1 MMRLKN
7 ETIRRHD
14 KAIIDVEELQYI
26 LKKGR
31 VCRLAMVD
39 GQKPYL
45 VPLSYGYAGETLYFH
60 CAHKGR
66 KIDIL
71 HKNPHVW
78 FEITIDT
85 AVTSAPKPC
94 DWGVAFQCVMGEG
107 VVEWI
112 ETEEEKSAAL
122 SVIMEQQAG
131 GKSDK
136 PFIFGPK
143 ALARTTV
150 FSVAIKSISGK
161 KAA

>member
-1 MMRLKN
+1 MRLNIEK
-7 ETIRRHD
+7 IRRHD
-14 KAIIDVEELQYI
+14 KAISDSDEIIKI
-26 LKKGR
+26 LKNGR

-45 VPLSYGYAGETLYFH
+45 VPLSYGYANETLYFH

-66 KIDIL
+66 KNSIMRQ
-71 HKNPHVW
+71 NPHVW

-85 AVTSAPKPC
+85 AVQRASKPC
-94 DWGVAFQCVMGEG
+94 DWGIAFQSVMGEG
-107 VVEWI
+107 VVKWI
-112 ETEEEKSAAL
+112 ESEKEKTAAL

-131 GKSDK
+131 TKTET
-136 PFIFGPK
+136 PYIFGPK

-150 FSVAIKSISGK
+150 FSVVINTISGK